1 MRSKLYAL
9 CVIAILAA
17 GCHAPD
23 RVTSPDF
30 SVAAARGTTTTAPT
44 VTSTSP
50 ASSVRNVTLDVH
62 IFGSG
67 FDKGS
72 TAQWALKGVPS
83 SKVTTNSTSYV
94 SSRELV
100 ANITIAADA
109 DVAYYDVIVTAA
121 SSGKPGIGTESFEVL
136 VESLDLGTLGGGDAE
151 ATGINDAGQIVGGSF
166 NSKGVNKPF
175 LWENGAMRDLGLP
188 SGGTWGRAEGIN
200 SSALVVG
207 SAAVSGKFKPWK
219 WTASTGLALLP
230 LPNGI
235 ATGYAMGVNDAGTI
249 VGSIDEIATSRA
261 VVWNSGVITDLHPA
275 PGGASEAFA
284 INSLGDVLGAYH
296 AAGTDAFDDGT
307 AFVRLAS
314 GEIRWLPCPGTSCRG
329 GGINSNRDV
338 VGTVHYADGTKR
350 AYRWAD
356 AGFGAHGPIGVTGT
370 SGHGISD
377 GGFVTGNF
385 SFTIWVNEGAAL
397 WSNSGD
403 MLPLQSESKSTSAK
417 GSAFD
422 VNSSGWVVGIV
433 QKNVKGRAV
442 HRATRWRV
450 PIV

>member
-1 MRSKLYAL
+1 
-9 CVIAILAA
+9 
-17 GCHAPD
+17 
-23 RVTSPDF
+23 
-30 SVAAARGTTTTAPT
+30 
-44 VTSTSP
+44 
-50 ASSVRNVTLDVH
+50 VRNITLDVH

-72 TAQWALKGVPS
+72 TAQWAIKGVPS
-83 SKVTTNSTSYV
+83 SKVVTNSTSYV

-121 SSGKPGIGTESFEVL
+121 SSGKPGIGTEQFEVL

-166 NSKGVNKPF
+166 TSKGVNKPF
-175 LWENGAMRDLGLP
+175 LWENGTMRDLGLP
-188 SGGTWGRAEGIN
+188 AGGTWGRAEGIN
-200 SSALVVG
+200 STALVVG
-207 SAAVSGKFKPWK
+207 SAAVGGKMKPWQ
-219 WTASTGLALLP
+219 WTASSGVSLLP

-235 ATGYAMGVNDAGTI
+235 ATGWAMGLNDAGDI
-249 VGSIDEIATSRA
+249 VGSVGETDSHA
-261 VVWNSGVITDLHPA
+261 VVWRSGAMTDIHPS

-296 AAGTDAFDDGT
+296 PAGTSQGDDGT

-329 GGINSNRDV
+329 GGINTNRDV

-356 AGFGAHGPIGVTGT
+356 AGLGAHGAIGVSGT

-385 SFTIWVNEGAAL
+385 SFTIWTTEGAAL
-397 WSNSGD
+397 WGNSGD
-403 MLPLQSESKSTSAK
+403 MLPLQSESNSVRSS

-422 VNSSGWVVGIV
+422 VNSSGWVVGLI
-433 QKNVKGRAV
+433 QKNVKGRTV
-442 HRATRWRV
+442 HRAIRWRV
-450 PIV
+450 PLV